1 VHVQA
6 VAEGRVEV
14 KMRSL
19 VQVFA
24 IAGVIAVAP
33 TTAPGA
39 DLRCS
44 PLKLVVPFAAGGS
57 NDIAARLVAKNL
69 EPVLKTSVIIENRPG
84 AAGNIG
90 TAFVVAAPPDGC
102 TLLVHG
108 LAVATY
114 PHSFKKL
121 TFDPIADLA
130 AVGSIGVTPTVI
142 VTSNKGLNNLQDLF
156 EWSRTKPD
164 GLSYGTAGVGVLN
177 HLLVEEMAE
186 RTKTRLVHV
195 PYRGGAGIPQD
206 VITGRLDFGSVTLAS
221 VNQFVTSGDMKI
233 LSVLQS
239 TSTKLAP
246 EAQPI
251 AKQGFPNFDAG
262 NHMIVLAP
270 SKTPRST
277 VDHLSAAL
285 EQVVRDP
292 GLKPHLEAVG
302 IDAIP
307 LNAQATDELLRK
319 TGADWAPIIRRL
331 NIQL

>member
-1 VHVQA
+1 
-6 VAEGRVEV
+6 
-14 KMRSL
+14 MRFL
-19 VQVFA
+19 VPAFA
-24 IAGVIAVAP
+24 IASVIAIAP
-33 TTAPGA
+33 ATAPAA
-39 DLRCS
+39 DFKCN

-57 NDIAARLVAKNL
+57 NDIAARLIAKNI
-69 EPVLKTSVIIENRPG
+69 EPILKSSVIIENKPG

-90 TAFVVAAPPDGC
+90 TVFVVAAPPDGC

-121 TFDPIADLA
+121 TFDPIADLTA
-130 AVGSIGVTPTVI
+130 IGSIGVTPTVI
-142 VTSNKGLNNLQDLF
+142 VTSNKGLNSLQDLF

-186 RTKTRLVHV
+186 LTKTRLVHV

-221 VNQFVTSGDMKI
+221 VNQFITSGDMKI
-233 LSVLQS
+233 LAVLQS
-239 TSTKLAP
+239 NPTKLAP
-246 EAQPI
+246 EAQPLSR
-251 AKQGFPNFDAG
+251 QGFPNINAG

-270 SKTPRST
+270 SKTPKT
-277 VDHLSAAL
+277 IVDHLSAAL

-292 GLKPHLEAVG
+292 ALKPHLEAVG

-307 LNAQATDELLRK
+307 LNADATGELLRK
-319 TGADWAPIIRRL
+319 TGIDWAPIIKRL